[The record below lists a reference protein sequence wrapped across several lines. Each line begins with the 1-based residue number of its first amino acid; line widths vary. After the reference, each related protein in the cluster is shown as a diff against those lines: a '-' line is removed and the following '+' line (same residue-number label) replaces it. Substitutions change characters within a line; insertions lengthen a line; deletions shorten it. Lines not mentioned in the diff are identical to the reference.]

1 MKECLQ
7 WTKNVKDSDGWA
19 YCEFKKGELFKLAW
33 RNDEANANRLERD
46 DLILLRQLGYVTHVV
61 KVLDRQ
67 AEREDWEGDYN
78 LYRIVEVVWAI
89 GGTNPPPLAKADIIF
104 GYPVILMGGNVMKL
118 EDLPTFKDA
127 WDSKGWNCDVPRACP
142 IQTRR
147 YLNFDRRSLAF
158 TSSIHLKL

>member
-1 MKECLQ
+1 MNLERLQ

-67 AEREDWEGDYN
+67 AEREEWQGEWN
-78 LYRIVEVVWAI
+78 LYRIVEVIWALDCSAPSP
-89 GGTNPPPLAKADIIF
+89 NAKADKVF
-104 GYPVILMGGNVMKL
+104 DFPGVQAFQGGNVMRL
-118 EDLPTFKDA
+118 EDLDTFKSA
-127 WDSKGWNCDVPRACP
+127 WDVRGG
-142 IQTRR
+142 
-147 YLNFDRRSLAF
+147 LAAF
-158 TSSIHLKL
+158 QPHVQVVLLSC

>member
-1 MKECLQ
+1 MRLNYPVKELMNLERLQ

-61 KVLDRQ
+61 KVLNRQ
-67 AEREDWEGDYN
+67 AEREDWQGEYN

-89 GGTNPPPLAKADIIF
+89 GSTNPPPSAKADIIF

-127 WDSKGWNCDVPRACP
+127 WDSRGGIAMFREHVQSK
-142 IQTRR
+142 
-147 YLNFDRRSLAF
+147 LAD
-158 TSSIHLKL
+158 I

>member
-1 MKECLQ
+1 MNLERLQ

-67 AEREDWEGDYN
+67 AEREDWQGDYN
-78 LYRIVEVVWAI
+78 LYRIVEVVWPPITPI
-89 GGTNPPPLAKADIIF
+89 GGTNPPPSAKAGLIF
-104 GYPVILMGGNVMKL
+104 GYPEVLAYMSGDVMKL
-118 EDLPTFKDA
+118 EELPTFKKA
-127 WDSKGWNCDVPRACP
+127 WDDQGG
-142 IQTRR
+142 
-147 YLNFDRRSLAF
+147 LLAF
-158 TSSIHLKL
+158 QQHVQSKLADI

>member
-1 MKECLQ
+1 MNLERLQ

-67 AEREDWEGDYN
+67 AEREDWQGDYN

-89 GGTNPPPLAKADIIF
+89 GGTNPPPSLKADLFF
-104 GYPVILMGGNVMKL
+104 GYPEVLSYMGGDAMKL
-118 EDLPTFKDA
+118 EELPTFKAA
-127 WDSKGWNCDVPRACP
+127 WDTQRDGLSAFQHH
-142 IQTRR
+142 IQSQ
-147 YLNFDRRSLAF
+147 LASL
-158 TSSIHLKL
+158 